1 MPQFDLRGIKI
12 AKYVNTSGTITY
24 TDAQTVGDAM
34 NVNLELRYAE
44 GRLYAESTLA
54 EYMKKA
60 TGGTISVGVKYI
72 PDAAQQLMFGST
84 ASTRSITYTPAG
96 ASTSSTAS
104 VSSLIIKATTEGA
117 YVGLACYAPDMVDGV
132 KKYTCLKVAKCLF
145 GPPSMSLQTAA
156 NNITFNTP
164 TTSGEF
170 LADDST
176 AQNLIEVAVCDD
188 EEEAKAWV
196 TAVLA

>member
-24 TDAQTVGDAM
+24 TNAQTVGDAM
-34 NVNLELRYAE
+34 NCNLELRYAE

-54 EYMKKA
+54 EYMKK
-60 TGGTISVGVKYI
+60 TVGGTISVGVKYI
-72 PDAAQQLMFGST
+72 PAAAQQLMFGIGTKS
-84 ASTRSITYTPAG
+84 RSITYTPKG
-96 ASTSSTAS
+96 ASTATTAS
-104 VSSLIIKATTEGA
+104 VSSLLTTATDEPV

-132 KKYTCLKVAKCLF
+132 RKYTCIKVAKCLF
-145 GPPSMSLQTAA
+145 GQPSMTLQTAGES
-156 NNITFNTP
+156 IVFNTP

-176 AQNLIEVAVCDD
+176 GQDMLEVAICDD
-188 EEEAKAWV
+188 ENEAIAWV